1 MPESLLTLLS
11 QDYLPFRLYAEHKK
25 GATAAQLAETFSLS
39 VPWIEE
45 RIEATRLMVEKQ
57 VRVELVN

>member
-1 MPESLLTLLS
+1 
-11 QDYLPFRLYAEHKK
+11 LYAEHKK